1 MSTAIAR
8 TPPSGASL
16 PKFMQTPFLRFWGT
30 TVGLKLIMATTGVG
44 LSGFVLIH
52 MLGNLQIFQ
61 GAEAL
66 DAYGHLLHKEPA
78 VLWGARVA
86 LLAMVGLHIW
96 SFLVLTGE
104 DLEGA
109 AEGRR
114 GLPGK
119 HKNSTWASRSM
130 RISGP
135 LLLAFIVYHILH
147 LTTGTVHPD
156 YHEGSVYA
164 NLVGGLKIPV
174 VAGIYVASM
183 ALLGLHLWH
192 GTWSLFQT
200 LGADQGRH
208 KSLGRRF
215 ATVFTAVVIAG
226 FTVVPLAVVSGVI
239 KPVEA
244 KQTDENGRQFDASGK
259 GHDVP
264 SPATRSEGKA
274 P

>member
-1 MSTAIAR
+1 
-8 TPPSGASL
+8 
-16 PKFMQTPFLRFWGT
+16 
-30 TVGLKLIMATTGVG
+30 
-44 LSGFVLIH
+44 
-52 MLGNLQIFQ
+52 
-61 GAEAL
+61 
-66 DAYGHLLHKEPA
+66 
-78 VLWGARVA
+78 
-86 LLAMVGLHIW
+86 
-96 SFLVLTGE
+96 
-104 DLEGA
+104 
-109 AEGRR
+109 
-114 GLPGK
+114 
-119 HKNSTWASRSM
+119 M

-164 NLVGGLKIPV
+164 NLVSGLKIPL
-174 VAGIYVASM
+174 VAAIYVASM
-183 ALLGLHLWH
+183 GLLGLHLWH

-200 LGADQGRH
+200 LGADQGRY

-239 KPVEA
+239 KPVPT
-244 KQTDENGRQFDASGK
+244 KQADENGRAIDDKGT

-264 SPATRSEGKA
+264 SPAVTSERKT